1 MTERIMGVLGGMG
14 PQATIEFMKRVM
26 NHTNA
31 HDDIDHLRMIVD
43 SNPKVPSRI
52 AAIIEKKGGEPGV
65 VLAEMAKGLEAAGA
79 QFLVITCNTAH
90 YYLEDIRAAASIP
103 VLNVI
108 QLSAAKLSQALGK
121 KAKIGVLASP
131 AIQQIALFEK
141 TFHQYDLSL
150 AYPDPKEQ
158 ENLLAIIRAVKAG
171 ALSQA
176 EQKAYEQIAKS
187 LLDNHGVKG
196 IIVACTELSLL
207 PLPRRKTLIIDT
219 LDVLV
224 EAAISTAKNGEKFTY

>member
-90 YYLEDIRAAASIP
+90 YYLADIRAAAFIP
-103 VLNVI
+103 VLDVT

-131 AIQQIALFEK
+131 AVQKIALFEK
-141 TFHQYDLSL
+141 TFDQYDLSL
-150 AYPDPKEQ
+150 AYPTPEEQ

-171 ALSQA
+171 TLSKA
-176 EQKAYEQIAKS
+176 EQKIYEKIAKN
-187 LLDNHGVKG
+187 LHVNQGVKG
-196 IIVACTELSLL
+196 LIVACTELSIL
-207 PLPRRKTLIIDT
+207 PLPNIKTLIIDT

-224 EAAISTAKNGEKFTY
+224 EEAISATKNGVKLTS